1 VYNFH
6 EKELPVMKFT
16 ITEKKVQITD
26 ELREYAEKK
35 IGKLD
40 RFFKTESEAFITY
53 ATERGRYIAEVT
65 IKNNGMFYRVTEAT
79 SDMQASID
87 SSVAAIERQI
97 RKNKTRLEKRLRD
110 GAFDRDYAP
119 PVKHDDTPDDED
131 EQDFKIVRT
140 KMFPIKPMTPEEA
153 VLQMNLLEH
162 EFFVF
167 KNQNREDAFSIVY
180 KRKQGDYGLIETT

>member
-1 VYNFH
+1 
-6 EKELPVMKFT
+6 MRFT

-26 ELREYAEKK
+26 GLREYAEKK

-40 RFFKTESEAFITY
+40 RFFKTESEAFITF

-65 IKNNGMFYRVTEAT
+65 IKNNGMYYRVTETT

-110 GAFDRDYAP
+110 GVFEREYTP
-119 PVKHDDTPDDED
+119 TVKQDIPDED
-131 EQDFKIVRT
+131 EQDFRIVRT
-140 KMFPIKPMTPEEA
+140 KMFPVKPMTPEEA

-167 KNQNREDAFSIVY
+167 KNQDRDDAFSIVY
-180 KRKQGDYGLIETT
+180 KRKKGDYGLIEAV